1 MKQSNQIE
9 NPFIKFGTPKQ
20 LVVNGI
26 KEPSSEIT
34 ECLELLHK
42 NINEVI
48 AFTFCLI
55 NGTVKLYVAT
65 I

>member
-1 MKQSNQIE
+1 MKQSNHTE
-9 NPFIKFGTPKQ
+9 NPFIKFGTPTQ

-26 KEPSSEIT
+26 KEPSDEIA

-42 NINEVI
+42 NLNKVV